1 MKKQQASFLTI
12 ILALIYACFTVSIQ
26 AASRNQTI
34 SEPYIAF
41 TWNSHLLNYTHGDP
55 DETGVKALNGWFFI
69 EGDRSTDV
77 MPDWEGKILRIC
89 MQFKNVRA
97 QNDAW
102 ESYRWVLNYTYPS
115 NYTNFTMQ
123 MIPPAPLES
132 YTHWCSLRHDDSRIL

>member
-1 MKKQQASFLTI
+1 MLNQF
-12 ILALIYACFTVSIQ
+12 IQ

-41 TWNSHLLNYTHGDP
+41 TWNSHLLNYTLGD
-55 DETGVKALNGWFFI
+55 DTSGIAALQGWFYL
-69 EGDRSTDV
+69 EGDKSTNV

-89 MQFKNVRA
+89 MQFQAENSKR
-97 QNDAW
+97 DEW

-123 MIPPAPLES
+123 M
-132 YTHWCSLRHDDSRIL
+132 